1 MNIKNLD
8 NLDLKGK
15 KVLLRCDLNVP
26 FDLDGKVL
34 DSTKIE
40 RHKITIK
47 ELMHKGAKIIIISHI
62 GRPNGKINKKLS
74 MLPVSK
80 YLSKKLDSRF
90 SASANADIIL
100 AASFSISR

>member
-1 MNIKNLD
+1 MILKTLD

-40 RHKITIK
+40 RHKITIN
-47 ELMHKGAKIIIISHI
+47 ELMHKGAKIIIISHL
-62 GRPNGKINKKLS
+62 GRPNGNYQENLSLKKINSIKL
-74 MLPVSK
+74 
-80 YLSKKLDSRF
+80 
-90 SASANADIIL
+90 
-100 AASFSISR
+100 